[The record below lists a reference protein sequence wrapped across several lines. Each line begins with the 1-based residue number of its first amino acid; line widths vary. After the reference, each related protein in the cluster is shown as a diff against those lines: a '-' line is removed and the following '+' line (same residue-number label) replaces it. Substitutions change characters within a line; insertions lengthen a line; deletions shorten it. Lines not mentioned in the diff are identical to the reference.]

1 MARHQSNDKR
11 LDQTE
16 PLWYNTIMARRYRPL
31 IDGDD
36 PKDFE
41 WLILKSTFIT
51 ILVVQHP
58 VFFFCLTKLAF

>member
-1 MARHQSNDKR
+1 
-11 LDQTE
+11 
-16 PLWYNTIMARRYRPL
+16 MARRYRPL

-51 ILVVQHP
+51 FIVVQHP
-58 VFFFCLTKLAF
+58 VFFFCLTKLAY